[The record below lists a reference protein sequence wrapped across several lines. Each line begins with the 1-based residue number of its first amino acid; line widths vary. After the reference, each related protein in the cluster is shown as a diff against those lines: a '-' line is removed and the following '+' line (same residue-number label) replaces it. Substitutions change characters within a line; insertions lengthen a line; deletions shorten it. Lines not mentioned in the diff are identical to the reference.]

1 MKKGRINR
9 RKKRKLK
16 EIKDVTPSKGK
27 SFEGLGLFEKVLI
40 TKACDSFKE
49 ANYEGL

>member
-16 EIKDVTPSKGK
+16 DKDVTPSKGK
-27 SFEGLGLFEKVLI
+27 SFEGLGRFEKVLI

-49 ANYEGL
+49 VNYEGL